1 MSRPAVPATAAPAVC
16 DAVKGG
22 ESGGDAVALPVV
34 ELDGEKTAVVGSMAL
49 ASELCRAKV
58 DITLAT
64 RFGIGT
70 ELCVEISEAYATV
83 TSSDE
88 RAVVEL
94 LQCGAGE
101 VIEASDS
108 VLSRLGMS
116 LLDKAV
122 PFESAVGLVVLSVD
136 VVFQARYPGSPS
148 EYDRFGIEEVAFID
162 GMIVV
167 VMGKVA
173 RLTHCDFAPIDDS
186 TTADAS
192 ALRTADI
199 ESTGVLSD
207 IFEIGPEGGW
217 EALGNV
223 VVVCEGLDW
232 LLLGDNPEE
241 KVAWL
246 GTVRVPVFDIVVNE
260 APYDVELDRVQ
271 IRDFDVVRA
280 SCAERANDEGYGAKE
295 AMNDTVLATTRGG
308 TWEEVLLVKYEVWYQ
323 LSLKP

>member
-1 MSRPAVPATAAPAVC
+1 MRRPAVPATAAPAVC

-22 ESGGDAVALPVV
+22 EIGGDAVALPVV

-49 ASELCRAKV
+49 ASELCKAKV

-108 VLSRLGMS
+108 VLSRTGMS

-122 PFESAVGLVVLSVD
+122 PVKSVVGLVVFNVD
-136 VVFQARYPGSPS
+136 VVFQVRYPGSPS
-148 EYDRFGIEEVAFID
+148 EDDRFGIEEVVFID
-162 GMIVV
+162 GIIVV

-173 RLTHCDFAPIDDS
+173 RLTRCDFAPIDDS
-186 TTADAS
+186 MADAS
-192 ALRTADI
+192 ALCTVDI
-199 ESTGVLSD
+199 ESMGVLSD
-207 IFEIGPEGGW
+207 IFDVGTEGGW
-217 EALGNV
+217 EALANV
-223 VVVCEGLDW
+223 VEVCEGL
-232 LLLGDNPEE
+232 
-241 KVAWL
+241 V
-246 GTVRVPVFDIVVNE
+246 
-260 APYDVELDRVQ
+260 
-271 IRDFDVVRA
+271 
-280 SCAERANDEGYGAKE
+280 
-295 AMNDTVLATTRGG
+295 
-308 TWEEVLLVKYEVWYQ
+308 
-323 LSLKP
+323 